1 MLRHVQTESHPLVQ
15 KLQGLLHKI
24 DRLQLPA
31 SSRRDVESILVR
43 QVSKEIDHALPWQAG
58 HGRRT
63 ATIALVIGRA
73 MALNPGELHD
83 LKLAAFLHDIGL
95 LMLPHPLAA
104 SRGFVESESYVAIQ
118 NHPRHGASL
127 LEPFS
132 FLREASTIVAHHH
145 ERWDGAGYPYGIR
158 GIFIPI
164 GARILAIADA
174 FDAIQVPKADFPEV
188 RAQVA
193 YRILRVAAG
202 TQFDPDLVEIFG
214 FCLARVDCQ
223 LDIPPR
229 LRTEDRLLNHINHE
243 ESP

>member
-43 QVSKEIDHALPWQAG
+43 QVSKDIDRALPWQAR

-63 ATIALVIGRA
+63 ATVALLIGQA
-73 MALNPGELHD
+73 MDLEAGLLHA
-83 LKLAAFLHDIGL
+83 LKLAALLHDIGL
-95 LMLPHPLAA
+95 LTLPPRLAKHP
-104 SRGFVESESYVAIQ
+104 GFVDVESYVAVQ
-118 NHPRHGASL
+118 NHPRQGAAL

-132 FLREASTIVAHHH
+132 FLKVASTIIAHHH

-158 GIFIPI
+158 GIFIPL
-164 GARILAIADA
+164 GARVLAIADA

-202 TQFDPDLVEIFG
+202 TQFDPDLVDIFG
-214 FCLARVDCQ
+214 SCLAQADCQ
-223 LDIPPR
+223 LDSPPR
-229 LRTEDRLLNHINHE
+229 PRAGDRLSNPICHK
-243 ESP
+243 ES

>member
-43 QVSKEIDHALPWQAG
+43 QVSKDIDRALPWQAG

-63 ATIALVIGRA
+63 VTVALLIGQA
-73 MALNPGELHD
+73 MDLEAGLLHA
-83 LKLAAFLHDIGL
+83 LKLAALLHDIGL
-95 LMLPHPLAA
+95 VLLPPHLAA
-104 SRGFVESESYVAIQ
+104 HRGLIESESYVAIQ
-118 NHPRHGASL
+118 NHPRLGATL

-132 FLREASTIVAHHH
+132 FLKEASTIIAHHH

-174 FDAIQVPKADFPEV
+174 FDAIQVPKADFPKI
-188 RAQVA
+188 RDQIA

-214 FCLARVDCQ
+214 LCLAQADRQFDMP
-223 LDIPPR
+223 LR
-229 LRTEDRLLNHINHE
+229 LRAGDRLINHIYHE
-243 ESP
+243 EMP